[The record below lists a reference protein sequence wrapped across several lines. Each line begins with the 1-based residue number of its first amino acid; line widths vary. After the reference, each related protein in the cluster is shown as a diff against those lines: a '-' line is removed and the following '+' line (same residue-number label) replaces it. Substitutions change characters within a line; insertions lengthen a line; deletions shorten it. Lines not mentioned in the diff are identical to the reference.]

1 MEKYFVL
8 ASKDVPGRSG
18 NDPEWPKKIAYSPF
32 LRRFLFLEG
41 SGHGLMGGVLR
52 EEVAGQDKWRVVF
65 EELRAE
71 WILSFL
77 KDNDGLD
84 SEELLRT
91 LEEKLGRLEVINY

>member
-8 ASKDVPGRSG
+8 ISKDVPGRRG
-18 NDPEWPKKIAYSPF
+18 NDPEWPKIIAYSPF

-41 SGHGLMGGVLR
+41 SGHSLMGGVLR
-52 EEVAGQDKWRVVF
+52 EETAGQDKWRVIF
-65 EELRAE
+65 KELRAE